1 MTTGVYNGVDGGWK
15 PIQQMIDEG
24 AIPDINGVPAWAVV
38 EYAENAGTTQ
48 FDNILELGS
57 AVEDAFYGIYESE
70 KAFGEEFADE
80 IAIGGSVSSQ
90 RPAFQFDTLAT
101 YFDYEMFTRDL
112 FMSDFYS
119 LEDPSR
125 NDPDFTKRNYDIAV
139 FRNL

>member
-1 MTTGVYNGVDGGWK
+1 MTTDTIWK
-15 PIQQMIDEG
+15 PIQQVIDEG

-80 IAIGGSVSSQ
+80 IAIGGSVNS
-90 RPAFQFDTLAT
+90 QFDTLAT

-112 FMSDFYS
+112 FMGDFYS
-119 LEDPSR
+119 LEHPSR
-125 NDPDFTKRNYDIAV
+125 NDPVLWKRNYDIAV